1 MHKNFLLVKWKKL
14 PEKVEKPGKWL
25 YTMCV
30 RKKQGPA
37 ELPGT
42 GVKVMEKRKSL
53 LFQRIMSL
61 VMAFLIFTG
70 CFAIFPGT
78 EQVQAAPKNGIVLEK
93 KKATVYPNDRVTID
107 LNYARMYQDGVQVLG
122 PSRHNIVNGY
132 DQNDDSAGM
141 GHYYREFTYDAVKFS
156 SSNKKVATVTSKGV
170 VTAKKAGTAKITV
183 RSKYDSRI
191 KGTFTVT
198 VKKVSGSIQLKKSST
213 TLYKGKRY
221 AVKVRSVKG
230 LKSKKV
236 TYKSSNSSVATVNS
250 KGVVTAKK
258 KGTAYITVT
267 SSSNKKVKAV
277 FTVTVKQPVT
287 AIQTAPT
294 LTVKKGSTVK
304 LNTVVAPSNASSK
317 KLTYRSSN
325 KKVVTVS
332 SSGRV
337 KGIKTGTAT
346 VTIKSAD
353 GYVTK
358 KVRVT
363 VKNNVKKATAV
374 KLNKTRLTLKRTE
387 SYRLKATVSPS
398 GATVKDVYWVSADSS
413 IAEVD
418 QNGVVTAKNYG
429 GVAET
434 YNGGM
439 VSAVKSAST
448 MIYAYAK
455 DGSGKVGKCKVT
467 VKPKTVTVYIEEYS
481 RVNPD
486 ILQPGDE
493 YRGTYRLVNRYKE
506 RMVEGISI
514 AKGRYG
520 DDDHKPDKKGYYE
533 ENYGDHTWL
542 WKDVKAKEGAVLK
555 VYVTWNGNDD
565 GSY

>member
-1 MHKNFLLVKWKKL
+1 
-14 PEKVEKPGKWL
+14 
-25 YTMCV
+25 
-30 RKKQGPA
+30 
-37 ELPGT
+37 
-42 GVKVMEKRKSL
+42 MEKRKNL
-53 LFQRIMSL
+53 LFKRIMSL
-61 VMAFLIFTG
+61 VMAFLVLVG
-70 CFAIFPGT
+70 CFAILPGT

-107 LNYARMYQDGVQVLG
+107 LSYARMYQDGVQILG
-122 PSRHNIVNGY
+122 PSKNNIVNGY

-141 GHYYREFTYDAVKFS
+141 GYYYREFTYDAVKFS

-170 VTAKKAGTAKITV
+170 IAAKKAGTAKITV
-183 RSKYDSRI
+183 QSKYDSRI
-191 KGTFTVT
+191 KGTFTLT

-213 TLYKGKRY
+213 TLYKGKKY
-221 AVKVRSVKG
+221 TVKVKSVKG

-236 TYKSSNSSVATVNS
+236 TYKSSNSSVASVTS

-267 SSSNKKVKAV
+267 SSANKKVKTV

-317 KLTYRSSN
+317 KLTYKSSN

-337 KGIKTGTAT
+337 KGIKAGTAT

-358 KVRVT
+358 KVKVT
-363 VKNNVKKATAV
+363 VKNNVKKVTAV
-374 KLNKTRLTLKRTE
+374 KLNKTSLTLKRTE
-387 SYRLKATVSPS
+387 TYRLKATVSPT
-398 GATVKDVYWVSADSS
+398 GATVKDVYWVSANSS

-429 GVAET
+429 GVART
-434 YNGGM
+434 YSDGC
-439 VSAVKSAST
+439 VAEVKPAST
-448 MIYAYAK
+448 VIYAYAK
-455 DGSGKVGKCKVT
+455 DGSGQVGKCKVT
-467 VKPKTVTVYIEEYS
+467 VKPKIVTVYIEEYN
-481 RVNPD
+481 RINPN

-493 YRGTYRLVNRYKE
+493 ALGQYANGYREKI
-506 RMVEGISI
+506 RMTEGISI
-514 AKGRYG
+514 AKGRYT
-520 DDDHKPDKKGYYE
+520 DDDRKQDEGGWYE
-533 ENYGDHTWL
+533 KTLDDEYVFR

-555 VYVTWNGNDD
+555 VYITWNGNDD